1 MDKEDLM
8 NVVYDHNKYLLD
20 MLEEITKE
28 ISYNK
33 DLLLLNEK
41 HKRNNYD
48 TKNEI
53 EKLNLKQAIVQ
64 EIIDD
69 FTETIENNDVDIK
82 EIEKEIK

>member
-8 NVVYDHNKYLLD
+8 NVVYDHNKYLVG
-20 MLEEITKE
+20 MLKEITEE

-48 TKNEI
+48 TKSEI

-69 FTETIENNDVDIK
+69 FTETMENNDVDIK
-82 EIEKEIK
+82 EIEKEIE